1 MAGQETGLIG
11 MEMEMTEKRKIP
23 VVIPAYE
30 PDEKLLG
37 LLGELKKEGI
47 APVIVVDDGSGPKYR
62 KLFDRAEKEFG
73 AKVLRHA
80 VNLGKGRALKTAFNE
95 CLQSSG
101 EIIGCVTADSDGQ
114 HTAAS
119 IRKCMEAMREHPLAL
134 VLGCRNFDQ
143 KDVPARSAFGN
154 KLTRQVLQYLAG
166 VSVSDSQTGLR
177 GIPRGLMARL
187 MNVSGERF
195 EFETNMLLEAKA
207 ASVPIL
213 EVKIPTIYLEKNK
226 RSHFRPV
233 QDSIRIYGMFGKF
246 LFSSLSSSVL
256 DLLLFSLFCALFRG
270 RTLLYADYIV
280 LSTVAARVLS
290 AVYNFGINYRVVFQS
305 GAAVWKSAL
314 KYFLLAALQMGCSA
328 FLVSLIYSFTGGWEI
343 AVKIPVD
350 VALFFLSFW
359 IQREAVYR

>member
-1 MAGQETGLIG
+1 M
-11 MEMEMTEKRKIP
+11 
-23 VVIPAYE
+23 
-30 PDEKLLG
+30 
-37 LLGELKKEGI
+37 
-47 APVIVVDDGSGPKYR
+47 
-62 KLFDRAEKEFG
+62 
-73 AKVLRHA
+73 
-80 VNLGKGRALKTAFNE
+80 
-95 CLQSSG
+95 
-101 EIIGCVTADSDGQ
+101 TADSDGQ

-256 DLLLFSLFCALFRG
+256 DLLLFSLFCALFRD

>member
-1 MAGQETGLIG
+1 
-11 MEMEMTEKRKIP
+11 MTEIKGIP

-30 PDEKLLG
+30 PDEKMLG
-37 LLGELKKEGI
+37 LLGDLQKEGLGP
-47 APVIVVDDGSGPKYR
+47 AIVVDDGSGPEYGE
-62 KLFDRAEKEFG
+62 LFERARSEYG

-95 CLQSSG
+95 CLQSVPDAV
-101 EIIGCVTADSDGQ
+101 GCVTADSDGQ

-119 IRKCMEAMREHPLAL
+119 IRKCMEAMAEHPMAL
-134 VLGCRNFDQ
+134 VLGCRNFDE
-143 KDVPARSAFGN
+143 KGVPARSSFGN
-154 KLTRQVLQYLAG
+154 KATRLVLRYLVG
-166 VSVSDSQTGLR
+166 VAVSDTQTGLR

-207 ASVPIL
+207 AQIPML
-213 EVKIPTIYLEKNK
+213 EVPIPTIYLEKNK
-226 RSHFRPV
+226 SSHFRPIR
-233 QDSIRIYGMFGKF
+233 DSARIYGMFGKF

-256 DLLLFSLFCALFRG
+256 DLILFSLFCALLLDK
-270 RTLLYADYIV
+270 TLLYADYIV

-290 AVYNFGINYRVVFQS
+290 SLYNFGINYRVVFKS
-305 GAAVWKSAL
+305 GEAVWKSAV
-314 KYFLLAALQMGCSA
+314 KYFILAAIQMSCSA
-328 FLVSLIYSFTGGWEI
+328 FLVSLIHSFTGGWEI

-350 VALFFLSFW
+350 VLLFFVSFW